1 LTHSQWGCRIIERAP
16 SGQSS
21 EEETE

>member
-1 LTHSQWGCRIIERAP
+1 MIVETAP

-21 EEETE
+21 ERGKSRSDLAS